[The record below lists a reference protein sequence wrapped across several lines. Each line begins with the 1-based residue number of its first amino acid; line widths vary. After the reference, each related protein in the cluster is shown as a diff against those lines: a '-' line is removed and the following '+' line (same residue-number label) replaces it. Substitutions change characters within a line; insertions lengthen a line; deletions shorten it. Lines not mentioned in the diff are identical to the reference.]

1 MIKFANIDNFWFLLI
16 AVLFLVLYVF
26 YNAWR
31 RRASHRFG
39 SKKQISGLMPR
50 VSDRKPVYKFILL
63 ILALIFLVIGLADPQ
78 IGSKLEKV
86 KREGIDMM
94 LVLDVSNSMMAEDI
108 KPNRLERSKMAI
120 STLIDKLSGDRIGII
135 IFAGNA
141 YKQLPLTTDYSAA
154 KLFLSAVDTKIV
166 PTQGTAIGEAIEMA
180 ASSFDDEEHN
190 KAIIVITDGENHE
203 DDAVSEAAKALDNG
217 IKVFTIGMGLP
228 DGAPIPIYND
238 YGNKTGF
245 KKDREGKTVVTKL
258 NEDMLRQIAAAG
270 NGAYARANNGSS
282 GLRKIFDEIS
292 QIEKKEIET
301 KQFTD
306 YEHRFQLYIF
316 IAIVILLLE
325 LLMDNKKSKWIRK
338 LNFFGNPEPKKQ
350 GFNNEHTK

>member
-1 MIKFANIDNFWFLLI
+1 MIRFAHPEYFYLLLLVFFLLFAFWFYNNWKKQAGKRFGDKKTIDLLMPQLSRGKPKLKFLLI
-16 AVLFLVLYVF
+16 LIAFVLLVV
-26 YNAWR
+26 
-31 RRASHRFG
+31 
-39 SKKQISGLMPR
+39 GLT
-50 VSDRKPVYKFILL
+50 
-63 ILALIFLVIGLADPQ
+63 DPQ

-86 KREGIDMM
+86 KREGIDLM
-94 LVLDVSNSMMAEDI
+94 LVLDVSNSMLAEDI

-120 STLIDKLSGDRIGII
+120 SSLIDKLQGDRLGII

-166 PTQGTAIGEAIEMA
+166 PTQGTAIGEAIDMA
-180 ASSFDDEEHN
+180 AQSFGDTEHN

-203 DDAVSEAAKALDNG
+203 DDAIGAARNAAEKG

-228 DGAPIPIYND
+228 EGSPIPVYNA
-238 YGNKTGF
+238 YGNRTGF
-245 KKDREGKTVVTKL
+245 KKDRQGKTVITKL

-270 NGAYARANNGSS
+270 DGAYARANNAST

-306 YEHRFQLYIF
+306 FEDRFQIYIGLALF
-316 IAIVILLLE
+316 LMVIE
-325 LLMDNKKSKWIRK
+325 LLIVLKKSSWATKFD
-338 LNFFGNPEPKKQ
+338 FFGK
-350 GFNNEHTK
+350 

>member
-1 MIKFANIDNFWFLLI
+1 MIRFANIEYFWFLLLAI
-16 AVLFLVLYVF
+16 LFFLLFLLY
-26 YNAWR
+26 NSWR
-31 RRASHRFG
+31 KRSSNRFG
-39 SKKQISGLMPR
+39 SKKQLRELMPE
-50 VSDRKPVYKFILL
+50 VSELKPVYKFILL
-63 ILALIFLVIGLADPQ
+63 ILGLVFLVIGIVDPQ
-78 IGSKLEKV
+78 VGSKLEKI
-86 KREGIDMM
+86 KREGIDLM

-120 STLIDKLSGDRIGII
+120 SNLIDKLSGDRIGII

-154 KLFLSAVDTKIV
+154 KLFLSVVDTKIV
-166 PTQGTAIGEAIEMA
+166 PSQGTAIGKAIDMA
-180 ASSFDDEEHN
+180 ISSFDQEEHN
-190 KAIIVITDGENHE
+190 KAIIIITDGENHE
-203 DDAVSEAAKALDNG
+203 DDAVGEAKNAVEMG

-228 DGAPIPIYND
+228 EGVPIPVYNS

-245 KKDREGKTVVTKL
+245 KKDRQGKTVVTKL

-270 NGAYARANNGSS
+270 NGAYARANNGST

-306 YEHRFQLYIF
+306 YEHRYQIYIF
-316 IAIVILLLE
+316 VAILILLFE
-325 LLMDNKKSKWIRK
+325 LLVDNKKSMWIRK
-338 LNFFGNPEPKKQ
+338 LNFFGKSDD
-350 GFNNEHTK
+350 

>member
-1 MIKFANIDNFWFLLI
+1 MIKFANIEYFWFLLI
-16 AVLFLVLYVF
+16 ALLFIVLYLL
-26 YNAWR
+26 YNSWR
-31 RRASHRFG
+31 KRAATRFG
-39 SKKQISGLMPR
+39 SSKQIEGLMPGI
-50 VSDRKPVYKFILL
+50 SKLKPVYKIILL
-63 ILALIFLVIGLADPQ
+63 ILGLVFLVIGLTDPQ
-78 IGSKLEKV
+78 VGSKLEKI
-86 KREGIDMM
+86 KREGIDLM

-120 STLIDKLSGDRIGII
+120 SNLVDKLEGDRVGII

-141 YKQLPLTTDYSAA
+141 YKQLPLTSDYSAA
-154 KLFLSAVDTKIV
+154 KLFLSVVDTKIV

-180 ASSFDDEEHN
+180 SLSFDEKEHN

-203 DDAVSEAAKALDNG
+203 DDAVKEASKAAENG

-228 DGAPIPIYND
+228 DGAPIPIYNR
-238 YGNKTGF
+238 YGNRTGF
-245 KKDREGKTVVTKL
+245 KKDREGKTVVTRL

-270 NGAYARANNGSS
+270 NGAYARANNGST

-306 YEHRFQLYIF
+306 YEHRFQIYIALALLF
-316 IAIVILLLE
+316 LILEILIN
-325 LLMDNKKSKWIRK
+325 NKRSRWASKFD
-338 LNFFGNPEPKKQ
+338 FFGKTEK
-350 GFNNEHTK
+350 